1 MLPSPLH
8 PAVVHFPIVLA
19 ILLPIVAVVALAL
32 MARGRSSRAA
42 WLVPLVFSA
51 AMAVA
56 AFVALETGQNEEDR
70 VEKVVNERLIGAHEE
85 AAEQFLIFSGILF
98 LVTAAG
104 LMRGNVGRSA
114 RVLATVGAFA
124 ALFLG
129 VRVGKA
135 GGELVYK
142 HGAAAAYAANTS
154 GGGVTNATAPATD
167 AAQSDAAAQ
176 PEGGRGGDHDD
187 DD

>member
-19 ILLPIVAVVALAL
+19 ILLPIVAVVALVL
-32 MARGRSSRAA
+32 MARGRSSRAV

-51 AMAVA
+51 AMAAA

-70 VEKVVNERLIGAHEE
+70 VEKVVSERVIGAHEE

-98 LVTAAG
+98 LITAAG

-114 RVLATVGAFA
+114 RVLGTVGAFA

-142 HGAAAAYAANTS
+142 HGAAAAYAANA
-154 GGGVTNATAPATD
+154 GGTAVTRETVPAGGT
-167 AAQSDAAAQ
+167 QNDAAAQ